1 MLFTYQFQLLE
12 YFLEVNKFFFFY
24 ASFTFTKNV
33 FLVEFSCS
41 ICSLAFFHYQA
52 LALKCYIGLVNRK
65 ELGIV
70 TILRDLEQVVVLD
83 VGEYFY
89 SMI

>member
-1 MLFTYQFQLLE
+1 MYQFQLPE

-24 ASFTFTKNV
+24 ASFTFIKNV
-33 FLVEFSCS
+33 FVVEFSLYYLFSGFFPLPS
-41 ICSLAFFHYQA
+41 I
-52 LALKCYIGLVNRK
+52 ALKNSVLAWLTGRK
-65 ELGIV
+65 LGIV

-83 VGEYFY
+83 MGEYFY